1 MTKKESDYEFR
12 IEADMRLL
20 VPAYALYIK
29 HLREQLAETRKRAA
43 DESNARDMEDIEREK
58 VIWEFVLRH
67 MGRDMLMLL
76 GRAIDEE
83 KRKRTGKHDGCEEF
97 LDMEY

>member
-1 MTKKESDYEFR
+1 MKKESDYEFL

-29 HLREQLAETRKRAA
+29 HLRQQLAETRKRAA
-43 DESNARDMEDIEREK
+43 DESNARDLEDVEMNR
-58 VIWEFVLRH
+58 VIFEFVLQH
-67 MGRDMLMLL
+67 MGRDKLMLM
-76 GRAIDEE
+76 GRAIDED
-83 KRKRTGKHDGCEEF
+83 KKNRTGKHDGYEEF

>member
-1 MTKKESDYEFR
+1 MKKESDYDFR

-20 VPAYALYIK
+20 VPAYTLYIK
-29 HLREQLAETRKRAA
+29 HLRQQLAETQKRAA
-43 DESNARDMEDIEREK
+43 DESNARDSEDVERDK
-58 VIWEFVLRH
+58 VIFNFVLQH
-67 MGRDMLMLL
+67 AGRDMLMLL

-83 KRKRTGKHDGCEEF
+83 KKKRTGKHDGYEEF

>member
-1 MTKKESDYEFR
+1 MKKESDYEFC

-29 HLREQLAETRKRAA
+29 HLRQQIAEIQNRAA
-43 DESNARDMEDIEREK
+43 DQSNARDMEDVEREK
-58 VIWEFVLRH
+58 VIWEFVLQH
-67 MGRDMLMLL
+67 MGRDKLMLL
-76 GRAIDEE
+76 GRAIDED
-83 KRKRTGKHDGCEEF
+83 KKKRTGKHDGCEEF

>member
-1 MTKKESDYEFR
+1 MKKESDYEFR

-29 HLREQLAETRKRAA
+29 HLRQQITEIQNRAA
-43 DESNARDMEDIEREK
+43 NESNARDSEDVEREK
-58 VIWEFVLRH
+58 VIWEFVLQH
-67 MGRDMLMLL
+67 MGRDKLMLL
-76 GRAIDEE
+76 GRTLDED
-83 KRKRTGKHDGCEEF
+83 KKKRTGKHDGYEEF